1 MRVVP
6 TSQAKEWEQRGLG
19 GLAAGAPRQLCLKGA
34 LERSPS
40 PVSPPSGD
48 RHGLLA
54 DGPGCPCRVGRP
66 RVRQPHGGMALT
78 LLLSCRS
85 PATRE

>member
-1 MRVVP
+1 MRVVL

-48 RHGLLA
+48 RHG
-54 DGPGCPCRVGRP
+54 CPWGVGRP